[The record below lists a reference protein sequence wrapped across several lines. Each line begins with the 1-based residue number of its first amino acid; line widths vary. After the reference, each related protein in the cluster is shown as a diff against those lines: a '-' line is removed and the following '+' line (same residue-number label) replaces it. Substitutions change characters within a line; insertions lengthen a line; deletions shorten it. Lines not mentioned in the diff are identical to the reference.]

1 MLNVIDITRCSKVSL
16 VNDVVG
22 AVVDNMGGGE
32 WRLVHYLKVP
42 DGPAGMEELCHGR
55 M

>member
-1 MLNVIDITRCSKVSL
+1 MLNVIDIRPGSKVSL
-16 VNDVVG
+16 VGDVVG

-42 DGPAGMEELCHGR
+42 EGPTGMEELCHGR